1 MMDCSIPKIYDD
13 FPVQV
18 KGFAEAEG
26 DKDEWKM
33 HMGRLSF
40 STKISVLLSLAPLS
54 SFVS

>member
-1 MMDCSIPKIYDD
+1 MVCSIPKIYDD

-26 DKDEWKM
+26 EKEEWKM